1 MINFP
6 HTVLEPIYLILQEIQ
21 GSSFFGIHE
30 VEEGAEER
38 ILAMEELNSKF
49 KINILKSFLVCVE
62 MYLVSLEQFRMPCLC
77 VHNVVCVL

>member
-6 HTVLEPIYLILQEIQ
+6 LTVLEPIYLILQEIQ

-30 VEEGAEER
+30 VKEGAEER

-49 KINILKSFLVCVE
+49 EITFL
-62 MYLVSLEQFRMPCLC
+62 SHFLC
-77 VHNVVCVL
+77 VCRNVSCESRVIQNALFVCS

>member
-1 MINFP
+1 MKRIGYLINFP

-49 KINILKSFLVCVE
+49 EINFFKSFLVCV
-62 MYLVSLEQFRMPCLC
+62 C
-77 VHNVVCVL
+77 